1 MKASTAALGLLAVV
15 AAATALIWSEGDSAK
30 PTPSVASQPGG
41 AVAPRLARVLAEGRL
56 VAYPGA
62 EVVVGTDAGG
72 TIVTLPVEEKMTV
85 KKGALIAEMRA
96 DDLRAA
102 LAEARARQNEADADI
117 HLHQLE
123 AARQTK
129 LKASGMTTQQLL
141 ERSQRDLAA
150 DRARRQTA
158 AAAVKRLSAVLD
170 KARIVAPIDGVV
182 IARHAQPGETVAP
195 GAKLVTLADL
205 TRTRIEAEVD
215 EYDAGRIRLG
225 APVTVR
231 AEGHEGAWR
240 GKVEEIPDAV
250 VGRKLK
256 PLDPGRPEDTRVLL
270 VKVELLEKTP
280 LKLGQRVEVEI
291 AEQR

>member
-1 MKASTAALGLLAVV
+1 MKASTTSVLLLAVAAAV
-15 AAATALIWSEGDSAK
+15 AAAVMWGGSGTTRAPAPAANGTPAAK
-30 PTPSVASQPGG
+30 PA
-41 AVAPRLARVLAEGRL
+41 APTRILAEGRL

-62 EVVVGTDAGG
+62 EVEIGTDSGG
-72 TIVTLPVEEKMTV
+72 TIVSLPVDEKAAL
-85 KKGALIAEMRA
+85 KKGDLIAEIRA

-102 LAEARARQNEADADI
+102 LAEAAARKTEVEADI
-117 HLHQLE
+117 RLHQLE
-123 AARQTK
+123 VARQTK
-129 LKASGMTTQQLL
+129 LRASGMTTQQLL
-141 ERSQRDLAA
+141 ERSQRDLEAA
-150 DRARRQTA
+150 RARRQTTA
-158 AAAVKRLSAVLD
+158 AEVKRLDAVLA

-182 IARHAQPGETVAP
+182 IARHANPGETVPP

-205 TRTRIEAEVD
+205 SRTRIEAEVD

-231 AEGHEGAWR
+231 AEGFDGKAWR

-270 VKVELLEKTP
+270 VKVALSEKSP

-291 AEQR
+291 AR